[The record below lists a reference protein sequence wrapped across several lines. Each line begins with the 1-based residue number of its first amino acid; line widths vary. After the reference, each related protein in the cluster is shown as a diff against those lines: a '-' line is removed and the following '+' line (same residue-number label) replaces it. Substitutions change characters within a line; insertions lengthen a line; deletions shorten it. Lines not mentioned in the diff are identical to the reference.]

1 MSVQAAGARIAVAVT
16 LACALVAPAVAQSR
30 QDERDDRDEIIV
42 NGMRQGY
49 APSDTGLAKIPVP
62 LRDIPQSIAVV
73 SAPVLLD
80 QRALSLQDALKN
92 VPGVSFAAGD
102 GQRDQVN
109 IRGFTAIADQFV
121 NGFRDD
127 ALYFRDLSNTE
138 RVEVVKGPAAV
149 LYGRGSSGGLVNRV
163 LKRPDVDVTAATLS
177 VGAFASRRGEWDVG
191 RFDPKSGVGFRLTG
205 AVEDDDSF
213 RDQQF
218 LRRVTV
224 APSLLFGA
232 GGDTTLYVEADALR
246 DKRLMDL
253 GIPAIAGRPVD
264 VARSTYY
271 GAANARDVDTA
282 ESRVYSQT
290 AILTHRL
297 SDALS
302 FRDGFRHYDY
312 RLLRNSTLP
321 SAVDAVAGTVTLQHG
336 RLNRDEEGW
345 SNQAE
350 LTQHVRFA
358 GVDHVLLYGFEIA
371 RQVKGA
377 DTFASAKVTVTS
389 LLRPVL
395 PVVDQTKFTAI
406 SNSSVSVFDTRG
418 LYVQDFA
425 DLGHGFKAL
434 VGVRH
439 DWFIQTTDQR
449 LPVAAKLARTD
460 RNWSPRAG
468 LVYQPDAAQSYY
480 LSWSR
485 SFQPSAETFALAAN
499 NADIAP
505 EQTTNKEVGAKYTL
519 LGGRLNLQAAAFILR
534 RTGIKGADPLV
545 PTKLVSVGTQRTRGV
560 ELSGQLSLPSGF
572 QAIAGYAYLDAEV
585 TASSRPE
592 LADKGATITP
602 RHAANGFVT
611 KTFAGRVG
619 LGGGVNYVGDRWAD
633 PANTTVLPH
642 YVTFDAVGWVV
653 AGPVR
658 LQLNAY
664 NLGNARYIV
673 AGHGTSALLN
683 LPGAPRSILGT
694 ARLNF

>member
-1 MSVQAAGARIAVAVT
+1 MRIGVAVGI
-16 LACALVAPAVAQSR
+16 ACAAAVPASAQTT
-30 QDERDDRDEIIV
+30 QDERDERDIVV
-42 NGMRQGY
+42 NGARQGY
-49 APSDTGLAKIPVP
+49 APTDTALAKIPVP

-73 SAPVLLD
+73 PAAVLLD
-80 QRALSLQDALKN
+80 QRSLSLQDALKN

-149 LYGRGSSGGLVNRV
+149 LYGRGSSGGLINRV

-177 VGAFASRRGEWDVG
+177 VGSFATRRGEWDVG
-191 RFDPKSGVGFRLTG
+191 RFDADTGVGFRLTG
-205 AVEDDDSF
+205 AIENDDSF

-218 LRRVTV
+218 LRRFAV
-224 APSLLFGA
+224 APSLLLGA
-232 GGDTTLYVEADALR
+232 GGDTTLCVEADALR

-253 GIPAIAGRPVD
+253 GVPAIGGRPVD
-264 VARSTYY
+264 VAPSTYY
-271 GAANARDVDTA
+271 GAVNARDADTA

-302 FRDGFRHYDY
+302 FRDGFRHYGY
-312 RLLRNSTLP
+312 KLLRNSTLP
-321 SAVDAVAGTVTLQHG
+321 SAVDAVARTVTLQHG

-358 GVDHVLLYGFEIA
+358 GIDHVLLYGFEIA

-377 DTFASAKVTVTS
+377 DTFASAKVAVTA
-389 LLRPVL
+389 LFRPIL
-395 PVVDQTKFTAI
+395 PMVDNGRFTAI
-406 SNSSVSVFDTRG
+406 ATSTASVFDTRG

-439 DWFIQTTDQR
+439 DWFVQKTDQR
-449 LPVAAKLARTD
+449 LPVVARLARTD
-460 RNWSPRAG
+460 RNWSPRSG
-468 LVYQPDAAQSYY
+468 LVYQPDATQSYY
-480 LSWSR
+480 ASWSR

-505 EQTTNKEVGAKYTL
+505 EQTINNEVGAKYTL
-519 LGGRLNLQAAAFILR
+519 LGGRLNLQAAGFILR

-545 PTKLVSVGTQRTRGV
+545 PTRLVSVGTQRTRGI

-572 QAIAGYAYLDAEV
+572 QAVAGYAYLDARV

-602 RHAANGFVT
+602 RHAANGFLT
-611 KTFAGRVG
+611 KTFAQRIG
-619 LGGGVNYVGDRWAD
+619 LGGGVNYVGNRWAD

-642 YVTFDAVGWVV
+642 YVTLDAVAWVV

-658 LQLNAY
+658 LQLNGY
-664 NLGNARYIV
+664 NLANTRYIV

-683 LPGAPRSILGT
+683 LPGAPRSVLGT